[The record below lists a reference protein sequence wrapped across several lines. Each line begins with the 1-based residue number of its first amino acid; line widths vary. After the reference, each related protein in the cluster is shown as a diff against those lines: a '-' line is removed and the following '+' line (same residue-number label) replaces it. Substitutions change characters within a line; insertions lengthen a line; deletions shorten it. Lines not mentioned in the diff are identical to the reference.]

1 MTSARDTM
9 ATNSNSDG
17 RAREPQAGVRG
28 GALAARIIVAA
39 VLGAQIVALLL
50 VGTYARR
57 DPRLGG
63 LPFFYWYTL
72 LWLPVGAITMAA
84 CVWLLGRFPAH
95 PDQRAAQA
103 TRPGR
108 PGPACRLG
116 EHPHH
121 DRAVLAEQRGRD
133 AADGQD
139 R

>member
-1 MTSARDTM
+1 MMSARDSM
-9 ATNSNSDG
+9 ATKRHPDG
-17 RAREPQAGVRG
+17 RVREPQAGVRG
-28 GALAARIIVAA
+28 GALAARIAAAA
-39 VLGAQIVALLL
+39 VLGAQIVAFLL

-57 DPRLGG
+57 DPQLWG

-95 PDQRAAQA
+95 PDQGAAQA

-108 PGPACRLG
+108 PGPARRLG